1 MNEDRKRLDNGTDEN
16 VIIPSPAPLTEL
28 DDNYIEFIERLK
40 RSIAAQ
46 RVSIALRANAEV
58 ICQYWY
64 IGNSILEQQ
73 RLHGWGAK
81 VVDRISNDL
90 RKAFPDSHGF
100 SPRNLK
106 DMRRFAET
114 WPDPAIVR
122 QLVAQLPW
130 SSNILLMQKLDSQD
144 QRIWYAQQAIENGW
158 GREALAEH
166 IRACAW
172 ERSGKA
178 VNNFSVSLPSPES
191 EMAAQLFKDPYWFDF
206 MGTDQLRRERE
217 VEKKLIEHIQEF
229 LIELGQG
236 FAFVGR
242 QVHLELDGDDYYLDL
257 LFYHLKL
264 RCYVVIELKVR
275 DFEPGFLGQLNMYQN
290 VVNKVL
296 RHPDDKPTIGLLLVK
311 GKKETTVRY
320 SLEGYVNPMGVA
332 GWEQQISDA
341 LSEDLRSDLPSVEE
355 MERQLENG
363 DQ

>member
-1 MNEDRKRLDNGTDEN
+1 MNDNRKRFDNGTDEN
-16 VIIPSPAPLTEL
+16 VIIPSPAPLTEM

-40 RSIAAQ
+40 RGIASQ
-46 RVSIALRANAEV
+46 RISIALRANAEV

-64 IGNSILEQQ
+64 IGNAILEQQ

-81 VVDRISNDL
+81 VVDRISHDL
-90 RKAFPDSHGF
+90 CKAFPDSHGF

-106 DMRRFAET
+106 YMRQFASI
-114 WPDPAIVR
+114 WRDPAIVQ

-130 SSNILLMQKLDSQD
+130 SSNILLMQKLDSQE
-144 QRIWYAQQAIENGW
+144 QRVWYAQQAIENGW
-158 GREALAEH
+158 GRETLAEH

-178 VNNFSVSLPSPES
+178 VNNFNASLPSPES
-191 EMAAQLFKDPYWFDF
+191 EMATQLFKDPYWFDF
-206 MGTDQLRRERE
+206 MGTAQLQRERE

-264 RCYVVIELKVR
+264 RCYVVVELKVS
-275 DFEPGFLGQLNMYQN
+275 DFEPSFLGQLNMYQN

-320 SLEGYVNPMGVA
+320 SLEGYVNPIGVA
-332 GWEQQISDA
+332 EWEQQISDA
-341 LSEDLRSDLPSVEE
+341 LSNDLHPNLPSVEE
-355 MERQLENG
+355 MERQLEDGN
-363 DQ
+363 Q